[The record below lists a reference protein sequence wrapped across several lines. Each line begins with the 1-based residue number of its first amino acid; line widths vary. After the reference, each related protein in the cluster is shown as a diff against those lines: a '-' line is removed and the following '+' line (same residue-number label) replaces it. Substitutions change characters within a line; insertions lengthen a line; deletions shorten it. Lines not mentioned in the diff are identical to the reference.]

1 MSNFNGTEMSK
12 QQYLLTLK
20 YKNYEKFKLFFYHV
34 YADSIQ
40 RGVI

>member
-20 YKNYEKFKLFFYHV
+20 YKNYEKFKL
-34 YADSIQ
+34 I
-40 RGVI
+40 